1 MYEYVEIKFSSLIK
15 GASLMLISK
24 VHAQLREFGVYLS
37 NIGVRILFNMERIGI
52 TGQDCLKYFMG
63 LDFEWE
69 DDPD

>member
-1 MYEYVEIKFSSLIK
+1 
-15 GASLMLISK
+15 MLISK

-37 NIGVRILFNMERIGI
+37 NIGVRILFNMERIVI